1 MPSSRPSDHL
11 RDGGV
16 AALDDRISG
25 KPVNPTAVPA
35 EALDR
40 LPTPCLFVDLAAA
53 DRNIERAATLCHAGG
68 VSLRPHFKAHKSTR
82 LMRRQL
88 AAGAA
93 SGVTC
98 QTAGEALILAQAG
111 FDDILVANEIVDP
124 AALDELA
131 HAARL
136 SSLTV
141 AVDAL
146 AHVDLLERSARAA
159 GVQFRVL
166 IELDVGNGR
175 CGLSI
180 DSPALL
186 PLARAIS
193 SSPVLKLRG
202 LQAYEGHLQMRED
215 REVRRTMLW
224 QVYAQIRSERSR
236 LEDAGIPCELLSGG
250 GTGTLDLAAEAGV
263 VNEIQAGS
271 YVLLD
276 ARYASLDL
284 PFESALFVAT
294 RVISRRGLDSGVL
307 DVGLKGMSA
316 EYGMPSSPDPDVS
329 VIGLADEHA
338 RITIRSGEVP
348 RIGDVVVLVPRHVDP
363 TVNLHD
369 ALFVWQGGPDFERW
383 AVDGR
388 RTMHA
393 EPFAAP

>member
-1 MPSSRPSDHL
+1 MP
-11 RDGGV
+11 
-16 AALDDRISG
+16 G
-25 KPVNPTAVPA
+25 KPVNPTGVPA
-35 EALDR
+35 DALDR

-53 DRNIERAATLCHAGG
+53 DRNIERAAALCRAGG

-88 AAGAA
+88 AAGAT

-98 QTAGEALILAQAG
+98 QTAAEALILAEAG

-124 AALDELA
+124 TALDQLGR
-131 HAARL
+131 AARL
-136 SSLTV
+136 ASVTV

-146 AHVDLLERSARAA
+146 VHVALLERSARTA
-159 GVQFRVL
+159 GVRFKVV
-166 IELDVGNGR
+166 IELDVGIGR
-175 CGLSI
+175 CGLPI
-180 DSPALL
+180 DSEALL
-186 PLARAIS
+186 PIARAIS
-193 SSPVLKLRG
+193 LSPMLELRG

-224 QVYAQIRSERSR
+224 QVYAQVRHERSR
-236 LEDAGIPCELLSGG
+236 LEDAGIPCKLVSGG

-263 VNEIQAGS
+263 VDEIQAGS

-284 PFESALFVAT
+284 PFESALFVAA

-307 DVGLKGMSA
+307 DVGLKGLSA
-316 EYGMPSSPDPDVS
+316 EFGMPSSPDPDVS

-348 RIGDVVVLVPRHVDP
+348 RIGDVVVLVPRHIDP

-369 ALFVWQGGPDFERW
+369 ALFVWQGGSDFERW

-388 RTMHA
+388 RTMLA
-393 EPFAAP
+393 EPFVAR